1 MRFIAT
7 LLVFL
12 FWPLVSFAQNSD
24 DDPGYLAGL
33 LQDAL
38 SGAGRDVRI
47 RGFEGALSSEATIA
61 SLVIADDQGEW
72 FRAENIVLAW
82 RRAALLR
89 GIVDVTS
96 FTAQSVV
103 VSRAPDAGEEL
114 PSAEAEPFRIPDL
127 PVEVRIA
134 RFEVGSLQLGAPLL
148 GEAAEF
154 TITGAAELADGGAD
168 FDLNLERVDGKQS
181 QIALAASYDPSSRQ
195 LAVDL
200 NAEEAAGGLA
210 ATLLGIPGAPSVALT
225 VQGEGLVD
233 DFAADIALAT
243 DGQPRIT
250 GTVEILAPEET
261 GTLDVV
267 VDIAGDPTPVLTEET
282 RAFFGTDIGLQARVM
297 RDASGRTDLPEFALT
312 ADALSLTG
320 SAVISASGWLEALDA
335 EGRIANPEGGPVVLP
350 FGGGDTR
357 VGSVT
362 FDAALDGDLT
372 FDARL
377 EAFES
382 PDATLEA
389 VTITGRG
396 QIDQQSFAQQGGE
409 FGLDLTFAADTLTLT
424 DPALAEAVGTD
435 LTGAARVDYRSGQPV
450 RLTGLEVNGENYG
463 LNGTASWS
471 FSEVMPLSL
480 DMRLV
485 AENITRFSALAGRDL
500 AGRVEVAVDGRVGP
514 ISGMFDLAVDGT
526 TLDLSVGEDMV
537 DRLLAGVG
545 SVRVDARRDE
555 TGTTLRSVRVV
566 KPAIDFEANGKI
578 TSQDTS
584 MRFDGTLRNLDR
596 VYPGEAA
603 GSAKLN
609 GRVIL
614 AGTTLRNLEV
624 TADLSNQ
631 NAAVRLP
638 FAGGLTLESGT
649 VDLAATGGPN
659 GRWTADVAVR
669 DLDTPQG
676 SADALALT
684 GEGAIRQTESGG
696 LVSAGGDLR
705 LAGTALQLSDARFAQ
720 AVGRTPTVTTRLEWE
735 QATER
740 LTVQAFSLSTG
751 AIDATGSAMVT
762 QTLSAPN
769 AQFAVSLL
777 ADSLAPLS
785 GLAGQ
790 SLRGRATIDVTGTYA
805 DGGAY
810 DVTARGQGAG
820 LGIGNDIVD
829 RLLAGVTRFEVG
841 ASGANGALQQVSADV
856 QNPEITARVSG
867 PLSDLQI
874 DARLANVGLIA
885 PDFQGALVVD
895 GTVGQQNGGYLVDVD
910 LAGPG
915 GTTLAVDGRVGS
927 ANQANL
933 SIAGSAPL
941 GLANVFIAPRRL
953 NGRADLNLQM
963 SGPLALSSLSGTI
976 TPAGAEF
983 SAPTLGIVLSPITGQ
998 IQLGN
1003 GAAQLGL
1010 TGQGNHGGSV
1020 DVAGRLGLSTFDAA
1034 ITATLNRFGIRDPD
1048 LYDTSI
1054 DGTVSLNGPIGR
1066 NLLVSGDLR
1075 LNETEIQ
1082 VPSTG
1087 VSALSDIPPIEH
1099 LGATRPVMRTLDRA
1113 GISSAQ
1119 ETATAEQRRPSSTR
1133 LDLTLTAPG
1142 QVFVRGRGLDAE
1154 LAGQLRL
1161 TGPTSDI
1168 IPQGGFELV
1177 RGRLDILNQRFT
1189 LDEGRIQLSGSF
1201 NPVLRFVAA
1210 TNANGITVRV
1220 ILDGPASS
1228 PDISFSSTPEL
1239 PEDEVLAQLL
1249 FGRNLSN
1256 LSALQALELANAV
1269 ATLAGRRGIGILSR
1283 LRDGFGLDDLDVSQT
1298 EDGGTAVRAG
1308 KYISDNV
1315 YSDVVVESGGRAEIN
1330 LNLDVT
1336 SDITA
1341 RGSVDNTG
1349 NSSLGIFFERDY

>member
-1 MRFIAT
+1 MRFVAT

-12 FWPLVSFAQNSD
+12 WWPLVGFAQDGD

-47 RGFEGALSSEATIA
+47 RGFQGALSSEATIQ
-61 SLVIADDQGEW
+61 SLVISDDQGEW
-72 FRAENIVLAW
+72 FRAENVALDW

-89 GIVDVTS
+89 GVVDVTS
-96 FTAQSVV
+96 FSAETVV
-103 VSRAPDAGEEL
+103 MSRAPDAGDEL
-114 PSAEAEPFRIPDL
+114 PSAEAEPFSIPQL
-127 PVEVRIA
+127 PVEVRIE
-134 RFEVGSLQLGAPLL
+134 RFAVGSLQLGAPLL

-154 TITGAAELADGGAD
+154 TITGAAVLAGGGAD
-168 FDLNLERVDGKQS
+168 IDLALERTDGKQS
-181 QIALAASYDPSSRQ
+181 QIALAASYDPASRQ

-200 NAEEAAGGLA
+200 TAEEAEGGLA

-225 VQGEGLVD
+225 VQGDGLVD
-233 DFAADIALAT
+233 DFEADIALAT

-250 GTVEILAPEET
+250 GTVEILAPQET
-261 GTLDVV
+261 GGWDAR
-267 VDIAGDPTPVLTEET
+267 VDITGDPTPLLTEET
-282 RAFFGTDIGLQARVM
+282 RAFFGTDIGLQARVL
-297 RDASGRTDLPEFALT
+297 REASGRTVLPEFALT
-312 ADALSLTG
+312 ADALTLNG
-320 SAVISASGWLEALDA
+320 SATVSETGWLEALNA
-335 EGRIANPEGGPVVLP
+335 EGRIENPEGGPVVLP
-350 FGGGDTR
+350 FGGGDTE
-357 VGSVT
+357 VASVT
-362 FDAALDGDLT
+362 FDAALNGDLT

-377 EAFES
+377 EAFVS
-382 PDATLEA
+382 PDATLETL
-389 VTITGRG
+389 TISGRG
-396 QIDQQSFAQQGGE
+396 QIDQQSLAQQDGE
-409 FGLDLTFAADTLTLT
+409 FGLDLSFAANALALTN
-424 DPALAEAVGTD
+424 PALAEAVGSD
-435 LTGAARVDYRSGQPV
+435 LTGAARVEYRSGQPV
-450 RLTGLEVNGENYG
+450 QVTGLELTGDTYG
-463 LNGTASWS
+463 LDGTARWT
-471 FSEVMPLSL
+471 FDDAMPLGL
-480 DMRLV
+480 DMTLV
-485 AENITRFSALAGRDL
+485 AESITRFSALAGRDL
-500 AGRVEVAVDGRVGP
+500 AGRVDVGVAGQIGP

-545 SVRVDARRDE
+545 SVRIDARRDE
-555 TGTTLRSVRVV
+555 TGTTLRSARVV
-566 KPAIDFEANGKI
+566 NPAMEFEANGTI
-578 TSQDTS
+578 TSADTA
-584 MRFDGTLRNLDR
+584 MQFDGTLRNLDR

-603 GSAKLN
+603 GSANLN
-609 GRVIL
+609 GRMIL

-631 NAAVRLP
+631 SAVVRLP
-638 FAGGLTLESGT
+638 FAGGLTLGSGT

-669 DLDTPQG
+669 ELDAPQV
-676 SADALALT
+676 SASTLALT
-684 GEGAIRQTESGG
+684 GEGVIRQTDSGG

-705 LAGTALQLSDARFAQ
+705 VSGSALDLSDARFAE
-720 AVGRTPTVTTRLEWE
+720 AIGRTPTLTTRLDWD
-735 QATER
+735 QAAER
-740 LTVQAFSLSTG
+740 LNVPSFSLSTG
-751 AIDATGSAMVT
+751 AIEATGSAMVN
-762 QTLSAPN
+762 QMLSAPE
-769 AQFAVSLL
+769 AQFALTLL
-777 ADSLAPLS
+777 ADTLSPLS

-790 SLRGRATIDVTGTYA
+790 PLRGDARIDLSGSYA
-805 DGGAY
+805 DGGTF
-810 DVTARGQGAG
+810 DVTARGQGSG
-820 LGIGNDIVD
+820 LGIGNASVD
-829 RLLAGVTRFEVG
+829 RLLAGVTRFDIG
-841 ASGANGALQQVSADV
+841 ASGQNGAVQQVSADLR
-856 QNPEITARVSG
+856 NPEITARVSG
-867 PLSDLQI
+867 PLSGLQI

-885 PDFQGALVVD
+885 PDFQGALVVG
-895 GTVGQQNGGYLVDVD
+895 GTVGQQNGGFVVD
-910 LAGPG
+910 LDLDGPG
-915 GTTLAVDGRVGS
+915 GTAVAVDGNVASNNR
-927 ANQANL
+927 ANL
-933 SIAGSAPL
+933 SMTGSAPL

-953 NGRADLNLQM
+953 NGQAALDLRM

-976 TPAGAEF
+976 TPQGAEF
-983 SAPTLGIVLSPITGQ
+983 SAPTLGIILTPITGQ
-998 IQLGN
+998 IGLGN
-1003 GAAQLGL
+1003 GAAQINLAA
-1010 TGQGNHGGSV
+1010 QGNHGGSV
-1020 DVAGRLGLSTFDAA
+1020 DVAGRLGLSTLDAA
-1034 ITATLNRFGIRDPD
+1034 ITATLNRFGVRDPD

-1082 VPSTG
+1082 VPSSG
-1087 VSALSDIPPIEH
+1087 VSALGDIPPIDH
-1099 LGATRPVMRTLDRA
+1099 LGATRPVMRTLERA
-1113 GISSAQ
+1113 GLSASATS
-1119 ETATAEQRRPSSTR
+1119 TATEARRPSSTR

-1142 QVFVRGRGLDAE
+1142 RVFVRGRGLDAE

-1201 NPVLRFVAA
+1201 NPVLRFVAETEA
-1210 TNANGITVRV
+1210 NAITVRV

-1228 PDISFSSTPEL
+1228 PEISFTSSPEL

-1249 FGRNLSN
+1249 FGRNLSS

-1283 LRDGFGLDDLDVSQT
+1283 LRDSFGLDDLDVSQT

-1308 KYISDNV
+1308 KYISENV

-1349 NSSLGIFFERDY
+1349 NSSLGVFFERDY

>member
-7 LLVFL
+7 LFVFL
-12 FWPLVSFAQNSD
+12 FWPIISFAQDGD

-38 SGAGRDVRI
+38 SGAGREVRI
-47 RGFEGALSSEATIA
+47 RGFQGALSSEATIE
-61 SLVIADDQGEW
+61 SLVITDDQGEW
-72 FRAENIVLAW
+72 FRAENIVLDW

-89 GIVDVTS
+89 GVVDVTS
-96 FTAQSVV
+96 FSAETVV
-103 VSRAPDAGEEL
+103 VSRAPDAGEDL
-114 PSAEAEPFRIPDL
+114 PSAEAEPFSIPDL
-127 PVEVRIA
+127 PVEVRIE
-134 RFEVGSLQLGAPLL
+134 RFAVGSLQLGAPLL
-148 GEAAEF
+148 GEEAEF
-154 TITGAAELADGGAD
+154 TITGAADLADGGAD
-168 FDLNLERVDGKQS
+168 ININLERVDGKQS

-225 VQGEGLVD
+225 VQGDGLVD
-233 DFAADIALAT
+233 DFTAEIALAT
-243 DGQPRIT
+243 DEQPRIT
-250 GTVEILAPEET
+250 GTVEIRAPEET
-261 GTLDVV
+261 GALDVV
-267 VDIAGDPTPVLTEET
+267 VDIAGDPTPLLTEET
-282 RAFFGTDIGLQARVM
+282 RAFFGTDISLQARVM
-297 RDASGRTDLPEFALT
+297 RDANGRTELPDFALT

-320 SAVISASGWLEALDA
+320 SAIISESGWLETLDA

-350 FGGGDTR
+350 FGGGDTQ
-357 VGSVT
+357 VASVT
-362 FDAALDGDLT
+362 FDAALNGDLT

-377 EAFES
+377 EDFVS
-382 PDATLEA
+382 PDATLET

-396 QIDQQSFAQQGGE
+396 QIDQQSFAQQDGQ
-409 FGLDLTFAADTLTLT
+409 FGLDLAFAAEALALT

-435 LTGAARVDYRSGQPV
+435 LSGAARVDYQSGQPIRV
-450 RLTGLEVNGENYG
+450 TGLDVSGADYSLTGDA
-463 LNGTASWS
+463 TWT
-471 FSEVMPLSL
+471 SEDSMPLAADL
-480 DMRLV
+480 RFV
-485 AENITRFSALAGRDL
+485 AEDITRFSGLASRDL
-500 AGRVEVAVDGRVGP
+500 DGRVEVRVTGAVAPV
-514 ISGMFDLAVDGT
+514 SGMVDLVVDGT
-526 TLDLSVGEDMV
+526 TLDLAVGQDV
-537 DRLLAGVG
+537 ADRLLSGIG
-545 SVRVDARRDE
+545 SARIDVRRDE
-555 TGTTLRSVRVV
+555 TGTTIRSARVV
-566 KPAIDFEANGKI
+566 TPAANFEANGKI
-578 TSQDTS
+578 TSGDTAV
-584 MRFDGTLRNLDR
+584 RFDGVLSNLDR
-596 VYPGEAA
+596 VYPGEADGA
-603 GSAKLN
+603 AVIDGSIMLT
-609 GRVIL
+609 
-614 AGTTLRNLEV
+614 GTRLRNLEL

-631 NAAVRLP
+631 TQPVRLP
-638 FAGGLTLESGT
+638 FAGGLTLTNGT
-649 VDLAATGGPN
+649 VDVTATGGPE
-659 GRWTADVAVR
+659 GAWQAEITLR
-669 DLDTPQG
+669 DLDAPQG
-676 SADALALT
+676 SATTVALS
-684 GEGAIRQTESGG
+684 GEGAIAQGEGGG
-696 LVSAGGDLR
+696 LVSVGGDLR
-705 LAGTALQLSDARFAQ
+705 VAASALRLSDGRFAQ
-720 AVGRTPTVTTRLEWE
+720 AVGSNPTVTTTFDWV
-735 QATER
+735 QDIER
-740 LTVQAFSLSTG
+740 LTVQSFGLSTG

-762 QTLSAPN
+762 QTLSAPDT
-769 AQFAVSLL
+769 QFAVSLL

-790 SLRGRATIDVTGTYA
+790 NLRGRANINVTGTYQ
-805 DGGAY
+805 DGG
-810 DVTARGQGAG
+810 DFNVTARGEGAG
-820 LGIGNDIVD
+820 LGIGNATVD
-829 RLLAGVTRFEVG
+829 RLLAGVTRFDVG
-841 ASGANGALQQVSADV
+841 AAGQNGAVSEVSANV
-856 QNPEITARVSG
+856 QNPEITAQVSG
-867 PLSDLQI
+867 PLSNLQI

-895 GTVGQQNGGYLVDVD
+895 GTVGQQNDGYVVDVD
-910 LAGPG
+910 LDGPG

-941 GLANVFIAPRRL
+941 GLVNVFIAPRRL
-953 NGRADLNLQM
+953 NGRADLNLRLA
-963 SGPLALSSLSGTI
+963 GPLALTSLSGTI
-976 TPAGAEF
+976 TPEGAEF

-998 IQLGN
+998 IQVGN

-1010 TGQGNHGGSV
+1010 NGQGNHGGSV
-1020 DVAGRLGLSTFDAA
+1020 DVAGRLGLSSFDAA

-1087 VSALSDIPPIEH
+1087 VSALGDIPPIEH

-1119 ETATAEQRRPSSTR
+1119 DTAVADQRGPSSTR

-1161 TGPTSDI
+1161 TGPTSNI

-1189 LDEGRIQLSGSF
+1189 LDEGRIQMSGSF
-1201 NPVLRFVAA
+1201 DPVLRFVAE
-1210 TNANGITVRV
+1210 TEANGITVMV

-1228 PDISFSSTPEL
+1228 PDISFSSSPEL